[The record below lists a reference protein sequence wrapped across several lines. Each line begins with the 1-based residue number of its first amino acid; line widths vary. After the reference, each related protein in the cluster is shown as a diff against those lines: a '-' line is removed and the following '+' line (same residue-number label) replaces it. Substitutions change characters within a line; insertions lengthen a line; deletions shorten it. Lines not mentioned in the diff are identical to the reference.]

1 MRRRIAL
8 LAAALLAAA
17 AVTGC
22 GIPEA
27 TEVQVD
33 GPGPVAEAGSVNGQ
47 GREPPKRATA
57 VDATQLMTNF
67 LAAAAGEP
75 DQAYAR
81 VKEYLAEN
89 VRGQL
94 PEKQG
99 SEVVINVVRLKKEPN
114 PTPVQGGEA
123 KRFNIEVDQVGVL
136 RADGTLGPPVATE
149 SRYEFVVGPVESG
162 RLDDLFVLN
171 APKGLLLSVDALRTY
186 YQAHTIYFWNTQ
198 QTALVPDQR
207 YLPVV
212 VPASRR
218 ATEVVGWLIDGPS
231 EWLAPTVARLPDP
244 TELIGTVPKTDGRL
258 EINLSGPTEDPA
270 QLERLAT
277 QLAWSLPDVDGQLE
291 LKIRSQ
297 TRKMIDDTDVYLKEH
312 PVYQLT
318 GSPQRYCVYNGA
330 VHLLDPAAPGA
341 RVPIVPAHNRNII
354 SAAIGGTD
362 QNALV
367 AVVSPAGRRQV
378 LKTFVGPPSI
388 ARDNQS
394 KNTFTTIRRPV
405 WLRTAD
411 PDRPVG
417 LVVADGVLY
426 RFGADAQLDPVDTNV
441 AGKVTAVA
449 VALDGHRIAFIAGGK
464 LYVAAVT
471 VEEGTV
477 TVHPPRRVHTSR
489 TSLSAV
495 DWIGEHDL
503 IVAGSTSQPEIYEI
517 TVDSTWETQR
527 KTDVG
532 EVAVSS
538 LAAYPDNPVLP
549 GSSAPVMYET
559 NGVAFGDLTSSDGI
573 GPDNMVGVEPP
584 APRLNP
590 VAPFYRF

>member
-1 MRRRIAL
+1 MRRRIVL
-8 LAAALLAAA
+8 LAAGLLAAGV
-17 AVTGC
+17 VTGC

-47 GREPPKRATA
+47 GLEPPKRASA
-57 VDATQLMTNF
+57 GSALQLMTNF

-99 SEVVINVVRLKKEPN
+99 SEVVINVVRLKKELN

-123 KRFNIEVDQVGVL
+123 KRFAIDVDQVGVL

-149 SRYEFVVGPVESG
+149 SRYEFLVGPVESG
-162 RLDDLFVLN
+162 RLDNLFVLN

-186 YQAHTIYFWNTQ
+186 YQPHTIYFWNTK

-207 YLPVV
+207 YLPVA
-212 VPASRR
+212 VPVGRR

-231 EWLAPTVARLPDP
+231 EWLAPTVARLPDR

-258 EINLSGPTEDPA
+258 EINLSGPTEEPA
-270 QLERLAT
+270 QLDRLAT

-291 LKIRSQ
+291 LKIRNQ

-312 PVYQLT
+312 PVYQL
-318 GSPQRYCVYNGA
+318 GGPPQRYVVYNGA
-330 VHLLDPAAPGA
+330 VHLLKPAVPGA
-341 RVPIVPAHNRNII
+341 GVPIFPRHNQNVVA
-354 SAAIGGTD
+354 AAISGTD

-367 AVVSPAGRRQV
+367 AVVGSEGRRQV
-378 LKTFVGPPSI
+378 LRTFVGPPSI
-388 ARDNQS
+388 AAGSTSRAS
-394 KNTFTTIRRPV
+394 FTSIKRPV
-405 WLRTAD
+405 WLRSAD

-417 LVVADGVLY
+417 LVVADGALY
-426 RFGADAQLDPVDTNV
+426 RFGADAQLDPVNTNV
-441 AGKVTAVA
+441 AGRVAAVA

-489 TSLSAV
+489 TALSAV
-495 DWIGEHDL
+495 DWTGEHDL
-503 IVAGSTSQPEIYEI
+503 VVAGSTGQPQIYEI
-517 TVDSTWETQR
+517 TVDSTRETAL

-538 LAAYPDNPVLP
+538 LAAYPDNPVVP
-549 GSSAPVMYET
+549 GGSAPPMYET
-559 NGVAFGDLTSSDGI
+559 NGVAFGDLNSSDSI
-573 GPDNMVGVEPP
+573 GPDDVAEVESP
-584 APRLNP
+584 AGRVNP